1 MDALKTYSTHRSKV
15 LSNFKDIYTLY
26 RKFKF
31 PLILSSHAESIMDI
45 RTPQDF
51 KSFFIQTGLT
61 SDEVDNCNN
70 SALNIL
76 EFNKNRKNLIL
87 KGVRRVNDEA

>member
-1 MDALKTYSTHRSKV
+1 
-15 LSNFKDIYTLY
+15 
-26 RKFKF
+26 
-31 PLILSSHAESIMDI
+31 MDI